1 MTDLNLDWAESL
13 ANAKA
18 DLRKRI
24 LARRDVLPSHVKA
37 SAENAIRAR
46 VLSFVLARPGI
57 VSGFLPIRSEVDIA
71 PALGDLIKAGR
82 TVVLPVVIDRTTLE
96 FRQWDGSDALVDA
109 GFGTRGPGPEAA
121 VVDPQILLT
130 PLAAFDR
137 RGGRLGYGAGH
148 YDRALARLDASESV
162 IAVGVGFALQETE
175 AVPTG
180 ETDRP
185 LDAIITESETII
197 CGAKR

>member
-1 MTDLNLDWAESL
+1 MTDLELDGAEPL

-18 DLRKRI
+18 ELRKRV
-24 LARRDVLPSHVKA
+24 LVARDALPSYVKA

-46 VLSFVLARPGI
+46 ILSFVLAQSGV

-82 TVVLPVVIDRTTLE
+82 TVLLPVVIDRTTLE
-96 FRQWDGSDALVDA
+96 FRQWDGGDALVDA

-121 VVDPQILLT
+121 VVDPHILLT

-137 RGGRLGYGAGH
+137 SGGRLGYGAGH
-148 YDRALARLDASESV
+148 YDRALARLDASKPV
-162 IAVGVGFALQETE
+162 VAIGVGFALQETE

-185 LDAIITESETII
+185 LDAVITESETII